1 MAGELVLGLGEVLW
15 DCFPDGERPGGAPAN
30 FAYHAAQL
38 GYIGGVLS
46 RVGKDERGQNL
57 LKWLRDKGVR
67 ADLIQID
74 PHHPTGTVT
83 VDIADPQRPR
93 FVIHENVAWDYMEIT
108 PQWQS
113 ALAEAAAVCFGTLA
127 QRSQVSRDTVL
138 SLLHDQKKH
147 RLIVYDVNLRQD
159 FYSPEIVEAS
169 LRLSRLVKLNSEE
182 SHVVRDLL
190 GISVPGDT
198 EFCRALMSRYDVD
211 AVCITRGEHGCLLV
225 DGSGWAES
233 PGIEVT
239 VADTVGAGD
248 AFTAAWV
255 AARLRGWDLTT
266 QAEFANRVGALV
278 ASLPGA
284 MPPVA
289 ENYRHLMQQ
298 IVGRAPPS

>member
-1 MAGELVLGLGEVLW
+1 MAGELILGLGELLW

-38 GYIGGVLS
+38 GYTGGVLS
-46 RVGKDERGQNL
+46 RVGTDERGRNL
-57 LKWLRDKGVR
+57 LAWLHDKGVR
-67 ADLIQID
+67 ADLVQVD
-74 PHHPTGTVT
+74 PDHPTGTVT
-83 VDIADPQRPR
+83 VDISEPRRPR
-93 FVIHENVAWDYMEIT
+93 FVIHENVAWDHMENT
-108 PQWQS
+108 PQWRS

-127 QRSQVSRDTVL
+127 QRSRVSREAIL
-138 SLLHDQKKH
+138 SLLRDQRAR

-159 FYSPEIVEAS
+159 FYTREIIEAS
-169 LRLSRLVKLNSEE
+169 LRLARLVKLNTEE
-182 SHVVRDLL
+182 SHVVRELL
-190 GISVPGDT
+190 GISEPSDAQ
-198 EFCRALMSRYDVD
+198 FCRALMSRYDVE

-233 PGIEVT
+233 PGVEVT

-255 AARLRGWDLTT
+255 AARLWGWNLTA

-289 ENYRHLMQQ
+289 ANYRDLLREM
-298 IVGRAPPS
+298 VARNA